1 MNANR
6 LPAFLSAG
14 ILALRMAAAGGAA
27 EDAKPPR
34 EAPAAESAAADSAA
48 SEAAAAAVAS
58 GERTALNLLGEVDA
72 EQGEARRNENVR
84 LTLIDNNVLK
94 ELNTRIGATATIV
107 PEFRIEHGYFGK
119 EFGGGVGSG
128 PHAAAAQVGALH
140 GELFWGHNNSV
151 LSARSFFQVGGVQPA
166 RTNDYGFK
174 AGLPLGRK
182 TGLTVDAGQRRL
194 RGQVNGNVL
203 VPAADERTPTAADP
217 ARRAIVERILGAFPN
232 ELPNRTDINP
242 RALNT
247 NARQNIDNDR
257 FAVTLDRSLG
267 ADDRLTARYG
277 LTLQNVEA
285 FQLVGGQNPDTTTR
299 SHRSRLTWNRQWNPR
314 TVTDFSIGF
323 DRVGSLLVPDETS
336 LGEFFLF
343 ARILES
349 IGPNGGIPIDRAQN
363 LFRYAG
369 TLEKTGRAHALT
381 LGFDILRRQ
390 INGSESNEQ
399 RGKFR
404 FRPDFG
410 RPLIENVLAG
420 TPSTYIVAVGNA
432 HRGFRNWD
440 LKFFA
445 GDEWRLGPRLA
456 LSAGLRF
463 EPVTVPFEVNGI
475 GDIPYDCDC
484 NNFAP
489 RFGLAYRADER
500 WGVFRLAYGLHYG
513 AIFPATFMQTRFNPP
528 QVITLDARAPNLADP
543 FSGIDLENIDPGTR
557 SAFFRLD
564 PELSTPYSHQYNF
577 TWQMQ
582 PYGDWTLELGYV
594 GSRSHRLLQ
603 TRWINRARPVEGV
616 DLVVRTVN
624 QRRPDPRFFDVQYT
638 LNGSIG
644 YYDAAKVTLRIPQQ
658 AGLSIDASYWFG
670 KALDLG
676 ADYTNTAF
684 GRDARNSRSPN
695 ELDVWGAMKSVSDF
709 DQPHAAL
716 WRINYRLPSARA
728 GRRLLKILGGW
739 QASAVVLLKSG
750 TPFAVRSG
758 SDAPGFGNVDGQT
771 SDRPNLADPSILGAS
786 IDHPDSAAG
795 KLPRAAFTFMA
806 PTDFSGNLGRNTFR
820 KDGIFNVNAAV
831 SRRFALGGDRSLLF
845 RAESLNFTNH
855 PQFAEPGTELAA
867 GNFAQITNTLNDGR
881 TFRLLLRL
889 LF

>member
-1 MNANR
+1 MDSHR
-6 LPAFLSAG
+6 RSTFPPAG
-14 ILALRMAAAGGAA
+14 ILALCLAAG
-27 EDAKPPR
+27 
-34 EAPAAESAAADSAA
+34 APAKDSAA
-48 SEAAAAAVAS
+48 PRETPEAAAALKPDSPRAEAVSAGAS
-58 GERTALNLLGEVDA
+58 RDRTALNLLGEVDA
-72 EQGEARRNENVR
+72 AQGEARRNENVR

-107 PEFRIEHGYFGK
+107 PEFRVEHGYFGK
-119 EFGGGVGSG
+119 EFGGGPSAS
-128 PHAAAAQVGALH
+128 PHVSSARAPSLH
-140 GELFWGHNNSV
+140 GELFWGHNNSIF
-151 LSARSFFQVGGVQPA
+151 SARSFFQVGGVQPA

-174 AGLPLGRK
+174 AGLPLNKK
-182 TGLTVDAGQRRL
+182 TGLTFDAGGRRL

-203 VPAADERTPTAADP
+203 VPAADERAPTAADP
-217 ARRAIVERILGAFPN
+217 ARRAVVERILGAFPD

-257 FAVTLDRSLG
+257 FAATLDRALG
-267 ADDRLTARYG
+267 GKDRLTARYG

-314 TVTDFSIGF
+314 TVTDFSFGF

-369 TLEKTGRAHALT
+369 SLKKTGGAHDLT
-381 LGFDILRRQ
+381 LGFDLLRRQ

-410 RPLIENVLAG
+410 RPLIANVLAG
-420 TPSTYIVAVGNA
+420 APSTYIVAVGNA

-440 LKFFA
+440 MKFFA
-445 GDEWRLGPRLA
+445 GDKWQIGPRLS

-463 EPVTVPFEVNGI
+463 EPVTVPFEVNGLS
-475 GDIPYDCDC
+475 DIPYDCDC

-489 RFGLAYRADER
+489 RLGLAWRANDR
-500 WGVFRLAYGLHYG
+500 WGVLRLAYGLQYG

-543 FSGIDLENIDPGTR
+543 LSGIDLENIDPDTR

-577 TWQMQ
+577 TWQTK
-582 PYGDWTLELGYV
+582 PYRDWTLELGYV

-603 TRWINRARPVEGV
+603 TRWNNRARPVEGV
-616 DLVVRTVN
+616 DLLVRTVN
-624 QRRPDPRFFDVQYT
+624 QRRPDPRFFDIQYT

-644 YYDAAKVTLRIPQQ
+644 YYDAAKATLRIPRH
-658 AGLSIDASYWFG
+658 AGLSVEASYWFG
-670 KALDLG
+670 KAIDLG

-684 GRDARNSRSPN
+684 SRDARNSRSPN
-695 ELDVWGAMKSVSDF
+695 ELDVWRAMKAVSDF

-716 WRINYRLPSARA
+716 WRVNYQMPAAGA
-728 GRRLLKILGGW
+728 GRGLLRILGGW
-739 QASAVVLLKSG
+739 QLSAVVLLKSG

-771 SDRPNLADPSILGAS
+771 SDRPNLADPSILGVS
-786 IDHPDSAAG
+786 VDHPDTAAAR
-795 KLPRAAFTFMA
+795 LPRQAFTFMA

-820 KDGIFNVNAAV
+820 KDGIANVNAAL

-881 TFRLLLRL
+881 TFRLLLRF